1 MTLGFN
7 HLGNLGRLGN
17 QMFEFATLRGIAAHH
32 GYDICVPPEEH
43 DGIENYSLHQC
54 FKLDHIPTGFA
65 PEQYVQEPHFHFSQ
79 SCLIVALT
87 MRLCMDSFRLKDTL
101 HTLQIRFVRTSR
113 FMMMFFNPVLTL

>member
-54 FKLDHIPTGFA
+54 FKLDHIPTGLHRSSTYRNHTFT
-65 PEQYVQEPHFHFSQ
+65 SLR